1 MMAAL
6 MALVCSS
13 YDDSELCQKK
23 RRKGEKFAKH
33 QSETFVIENLER
45 FRLK

>member
-23 RRKGEKFAKH
+23 SKGEKFAKH